1 MAMINLLPAEDQRQL
16 AAARSNTLL
25 LRYTILLS
33 VFVIMLVIEIL
44 AVYVVVNIGK
54 AQNEK
59 TISENNSK
67 AAGYASI
74 KQQADTF
81 KTNLA
86 TAKYILDK
94 QVPYTTLML
103 ALSQSLPSGSVID
116 KIAIDPATFGTPS
129 TLSVK
134 TTSYDKAI
142 AVKTSLQNAKVGD
155 TALFTSVSFDSVS
168 SGDGQTKYPFTAIYN
183 VTYSKAALAQ

>member
-1 MAMINLLPAEDQRQL
+1 MINLLPAEDQRQL
-16 AAARSNTLL
+16 AAARTNTLL

-33 VFVIMLVIEIL
+33 VFVVALVVEIL
-44 AVYVVVNIGK
+44 GVYVVVNIGK
-54 AQNEK
+54 AQNQN
-59 TISENNSK
+59 TISENNAK
-67 AAGYASI
+67 AASYTSV

-81 KTNLA
+81 RSNLA

-103 ALSQSLPSGSVID
+103 ALSQGLPAGSVID
-116 KIAIDPATFGTPS
+116 KIALNPTAFGTPT
-129 TLSVK
+129 TLTVK

-142 AVKTSLQNAKVGD
+142 AVKTSLQNAKVGE

-168 SGDGQTKYPFTAIYN
+168 SGDNQSKYPFTAIYN
-183 VTYSKAALAQ
+183 VTYAKAALAQ

>member
-1 MAMINLLPAEDQRQL
+1 MINLLPKEDQRQL
-16 AAARSNTLL
+16 TAARTNTLL
-25 LRYTILLS
+25 FRYTILLS
-33 VFVIMLVIEIL
+33 IFVVALVIEIL
-44 AVYVVVNIGK
+44 GVYVVVNIGK
-54 AQNEK
+54 TQNQN
-59 TISENNSK
+59 TISENNTK
-67 AAGYASI
+67 AASYASV

-81 KTNLA
+81 RSNLA

-116 KIAIDPATFGTPS
+116 KIALNPTAFGTPT
-129 TLSVK
+129 TLTVR

-168 SGDGQTKYPFTAIYN
+168 SGDNQTQYPFTAVYN
-183 VTYSKAALAQ
+183 VTYSKAALSQ

>member
-1 MAMINLLPAEDQRQL
+1 MINLLPAEDQRQL
-16 AAARSNTLL
+16 AAARTNTLL

-33 VFVIMLVIEIL
+33 IFVVVLVIEIL
-44 AVYVVVNIGK
+44 GVYIVVNIGK
-54 AQNEK
+54 SQNET
-59 TISENNSK
+59 TISENNAK
-67 AAGYASI
+67 AANYAPI
-74 KQQADTF
+74 KQQADAF
-81 KTNLA
+81 RSNLA
-86 TAKYILDK
+86 MSKYILDK

-116 KIAIDPATFGTPS
+116 KISIDPATFGTPN

-155 TALFTSVSFDSVS
+155 TALFTAVSFESVS
-168 SGDGQTKYPFTAIYN
+168 SGDSQSQYPFTAIYN

>member
-1 MAMINLLPAEDQRQL
+1 MINLLPPEDQRQL
-16 AAARSNTLL
+16 AAARTNTLL
-25 LRYTILLS
+25 LRYTILLG
-33 VFVIMLVIEIL
+33 VFVIVLVMEIL

-54 AQNEK
+54 TQNQN
-59 TISENNSK
+59 TISENDTK
-67 AAGYASI
+67 AASYASI
-74 KQQADTF
+74 KQQSDTF
-81 KTNLA
+81 RSNLA

-103 ALSQSLPSGSVID
+103 ALSQNLPSGAVID
-116 KIAIDPATFGTPS
+116 KLSIDPATFGTPT
-129 TLSVK
+129 TLTVR

-142 AVKTSLQNAKVGD
+142 AVKTSLQNAKVGS

-168 SGDGQTKYPFTAIYN
+168 SGDAQSSFPFTAVFN

>member
-1 MAMINLLPAEDQRQL
+1 MINLLPTEDQRQL
-16 AAARSNTLL
+16 AAARTNTLL

-33 VFVIMLVIEIL
+33 VFVVVLVMEIF

-54 AQNEK
+54 TQNQN
-59 TISENNSK
+59 TITENDAK

-81 KTNLA
+81 RSNLA

-103 ALSQSLPSGSVID
+103 ALSQNLPSGAVID
-116 KIAIDPATFGTPS
+116 KLTIDPATFGTPTS
-129 TLSVK
+129 LTVK

-142 AVKTSLQNAKVGD
+142 AVKTSLQNAKVGN
-155 TALFTSVSFDSVS
+155 TPLFTSVSFDSVS
-168 SGDGQTKYPFTAIYN
+168 SGDMQTQYPFTAIYN

>member
-1 MAMINLLPAEDQRQL
+1 MINLLPTEDQRQL
-16 AAARSNTLL
+16 AAARTNTLL
-25 LRYTILLS
+25 LRYTILLG
-33 VFVIMLVIEIL
+33 VFVVVLVMEIL

-54 AQNEK
+54 TQNQS
-59 TISENNSK
+59 TISENDAK
-67 AAGYASI
+67 AASYASV

-81 KTNLA
+81 RSNLA

-103 ALSQSLPSGSVID
+103 ALSQNLPSGAVLD
-116 KIAIDPATFGTPS
+116 KIAIDPATFGTPT
-129 TLSVK
+129 TLTVR

-168 SGDGQTKYPFTAIYN
+168 SGDAQSQYPYTAVFN

>member
-1 MAMINLLPAEDQRQL
+1 MINLLPKEDQRQL
-16 AAARSNTLL
+16 AAARTNTLL
-25 LRYTILLS
+25 FRYTILLS
-33 VFVIMLVIEIL
+33 VFVVVLVIEIL
-44 AVYVVVNIGK
+44 GVYVVVNIGK
-54 AQNEK
+54 TQNQN
-59 TISENNSK
+59 TISENNTK
-67 AAGYASI
+67 AAGYASV

-81 KTNLA
+81 RSNLA

-116 KIAIDPATFGTPS
+116 KIALNPTAFGTPT
-129 TLSVK
+129 TLTVR

-142 AVKTSLQNAKVGD
+142 AVKTSLQNAKVGSA
-155 TALFTSVSFDSVS
+155 ALFTSVSFDSVS
-168 SGDGQTKYPFTAIYN
+168 SGDNQTPYPFTAVYN